1 MNRKYLIIRFS
12 SLGDVVLTLPVV
24 ESIRQF
30 QPQAEIDF
38 LTNANYA
45 PLVALFPGIGQVH
58 SFSKEDPISI
68 RKLRKLGYDTVI
80 DLQKNP
86 RSVIYTARINPRTV
100 TSYPKRRWQRELL
113 VRNSKLKFKIG
124 HTVDAYLS
132 ALSRLKIP
140 ETDRIP
146 RLALNDEKLKQGR
159 DYLKEKGITGKIIA
173 LCPGSKHF
181 EKRWPNFAELAQLL
195 LKDPENAVIVFSDIN
210 DGFDA
215 QLGLKSTRIL
225 ACRGLSL
232 DILPSVMS
240 NCDIV
245 VANDSGLMHLAVA
258 LGTPAIAIF
267 GPTHPDLG
275 FAPLGS
281 HDKIICDHVA
291 CSPCSLHG
299 EKKCRMPEKYCFQDI
314 TPERLYN
321 VIKELINETS
331 RGQILREA
339 SQ

>member
-30 QPQAEIDF
+30 QPQAQIDF
-38 LTNANYA
+38 LTNANYT
-45 PLVALFPGIGQVH
+45 PLVELFPGIGQVH

-68 RKLRKLGYDTVI
+68 RKLRKIGYDTVI

-86 RSVIYTARINPRTV
+86 RSVIYTARINPKTV

-113 VRNSKLKFKIG
+113 VRNTKLKFKIG

-140 ETDRIP
+140 ATDRIP
-146 RLALNDEKLKQGR
+146 KLSLTDDKLRQGR
-159 DYLKEKGITGKIIA
+159 EYLTDKGFTGKIIA

-181 EKRWPNFAELAQLL
+181 EKRWPRFGELAQLL
-195 LKDPENAVIVFSDIN
+195 LKNSENSVIVFSDTN
-210 DGFDA
+210 DEFDA
-215 QLGLKSTRIL
+215 RLGLSSGRL
-225 ACRGLSL
+225 LSCRGLSL

-240 NCDIV
+240 NCDVV

-258 LGTPAIAIF
+258 LGTPAVAIF

-275 FAPLGS
+275 FSPLGS
-281 HDKIICDHVA
+281 RDKIICDHVA

-299 EKKCRMPEKYCFQDI
+299 EKKCRMPEKYCFQNI
-314 TPERLYN
+314 TPERLQE
-321 VIKELINETS
+321 VIKELMDEAG
-331 RGQILREA
+331 RGQILRET